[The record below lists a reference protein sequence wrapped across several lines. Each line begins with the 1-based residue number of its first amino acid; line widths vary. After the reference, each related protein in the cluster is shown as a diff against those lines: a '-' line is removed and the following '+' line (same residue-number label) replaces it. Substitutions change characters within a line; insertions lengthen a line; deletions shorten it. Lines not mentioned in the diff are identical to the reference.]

1 MLVRQVMNKN
11 VIISKPDITIREASD
26 VMARFHVGSVVVV
39 EEGKIVGI
47 LTERNILMAVAE
59 GKDTETTTAKEIM
72 SKDVV
77 TIGPDNDIRD
87 AIDIMVKK
95 KIKKLPVIHEG
106 KLVGIITASD
116 IIVFEPK
123 LIEGIASLI
132 SVRLPKYHAG

>member
-11 VIISKPDITIREASD
+11 VIIAKPDITVREASE
-26 VMARFHVGSVVVV
+26 VMSRFHVGSVVIVDD
-39 EEGKIVGI
+39 GKITGI
-47 LTERNILMAVAE
+47 LTERNILIAVAQ
-59 GKDTETTTAKEIM
+59 GKDPETTTAADIM
-72 SKDVV
+72 TKSVV
-77 TIGPDNDIRD
+77 TTDPDKDIRD
-87 AIDIMVKK
+87 AIDLMIKH
-95 KIKKLPVIHEG
+95 KIKKLPVIQEG